1 MENTNL
7 QDLARRAAEANGEI
21 EHFNTVE
28 TAPKTT
34 PMQPEYHEDDVPT
47 VFIGSPNPLSRMNLI
62 SLNFLQLPLG
72 IL

>member
-28 TAPKTT
+28 TTPKTT

-47 VFIGSPNPLSRMNLI
+47 VFIGSPNPSI
-62 SLNFLQLPLG
+62 
-72 IL
+72 